1 MIIRRLMTGEHR
13 KTLSKVG
20 AGLWLP
26 CQKLWWA
33 HAHWLQVYRDLSV
46 IGEVDFDT
54 CNSGVP
60 L

>member
-1 MIIRRLMTGEHR
+1 MTGEHR

-33 HAHWLQVYRDLSV
+33 QAHWLPVYRGLSV
-46 IGEVDFDT
+46 VGEVDFDT
-54 CNSGVP
+54 SNSGVP
-60 L
+60 P